1 MAKTR
6 QDAWTEDEDIL
17 LAETVLMYIREGKTQ
32 LEAFKKVAEQLSRT
46 SAACGF
52 RWNATI
58 RRQYEN
64 AIELAK
70 EEKKRGSQHKKW
82 TYIDSSREHDREKID
97 TAILLLKE
105 MKNQSVN
112 QLGAVQEEQEQTVKL
127 LRKENE
133 RLKEMLVRYD
143 EAWKEMG
150 NLWNWVRNL
159 DKE

>member
-6 QDAWTEDEDIL
+6 QDAWTKDEDIL
-17 LAETVLMYIREGKTQ
+17 LAETVLMYIRRGKTQ

-58 RRQYEN
+58 RKQYEN

-70 EEKKRGSQHKKW
+70 EEKKRGFQNKNW
-82 TYIDSSREHDREKID
+82 TYIDSSREHDRETID

-112 QLGAVQEEQEQTVKL
+112 QIGTVQNEQQTVKL

-143 EAWKEMG
+143 DAWKEMG
-150 NLWNWVRNL
+150 VLWNWVKNPDR
-159 DKE
+159 E